1 MLQIVVILLVA
12 YLIVPLV
19 DLTLNERVRYAVKL
33 VIYLLATLWVIW
45 TSFVGKVVV

>member
-19 DLTLNERVRYAVKL
+19 DLTLNERIRYGVKL
-33 VIYLLATLWVIW
+33 VVYLLATLWVIY
-45 TSFVGKVVV
+45 TLFVGKLVL